1 METSAISYRVAD
13 FLKGHAPFNRVDD
26 ADLLALAGGGR
37 VRFHEPNEYILWQGE
52 PHRYQVFVLQQGT
65 VSLWEESPD
74 AARLRDI
81 RGAGDLLGIERYNGA
96 PSCLHSARSDT
107 DVVLYAFPA
116 PDFETFV
123 LKYPH
128 AARYVAAESR
138 VTPDYQPSS
147 DRRDLGRRFLHDVVT
162 GRSVPCVAASDS
174 IADAARHMLSLR
186 ADSVLV
192 TGVEHRAH
200 GLLTSDTL
208 LAWVADGAGNAQQP
222 VETLLH
228 GAPAT
233 VAPNASVADGVL
245 AMGGEDA
252 DAVAITEDGT
262 ASGRVHALITH
273 RDLAPLFGE
282 NPAALLRDVRGAAG
296 TGELRALNQR
306 ARAFV
311 LGELT
316 SAASAEWLARFTHV
330 VDAAILTRVARL
342 AGVDQRSA
350 SWCFCGS
357 SGRSESLTSLAPAL
371 LAVFEDDVADA
382 EIRARYRRVLE
393 ALLECGYLPR
403 ADLPFDADFC
413 GASARE
419 WKTRFRDWV
428 DDPVRQQT
436 YRVRSLFDVR
446 AVYGR
451 EALWHE
457 VRTVIAE
464 TVDREFVHVLANDC
478 LASLPPL
485 TFFQNAVVDGLG
497 EQDLT
502 FRLEHSAL
510 RPLVDVGRVFALA
523 ARDALGR
530 STIERFATARG
541 MLPEQDAIFRDAAE
555 TLRIV
560 LWQQGRVGIS
570 QGTAGAELPAALL
583 SRYDRQALKSGFPV
597 IQRLLEFTADL
608 SWLTAL

>member
-13 FLKGHAPFNRVDD
+13 FLKGHAPFNSVDD
-26 ADLLALAGGGR
+26 VDLLALAGGGR

-65 VSLWEESPD
+65 VSLWDESAD
-74 AARLRDI
+74 GAKLRDI
-81 RGAGDLLGIERYNGA
+81 RGAGDMLGIERYNDA
-96 PSCLHSARSDT
+96 PACLHSARSET

-128 AARYVAAESR
+128 AARYVAAGSR
-138 VTPDYQPSS
+138 VTPDYQPSNE
-147 DRRDLGRRFLHDVVT
+147 RRDLARRFLHDLVA
-162 GRSVPCVAASDS
+162 RRAVPSVAAGDS
-174 IADAARHMLSLR
+174 IAAAARRMLSLGS
-186 ADSVLV
+186 DSVLV
-192 TGVEHRAH
+192 TDVEQRARGV
-200 GLLTSDTL
+200 LTSDAL
-208 LAWVADGAGNAQQP
+208 LAWVADGAGNAEQP
-222 VETLLH
+222 VETLLD

-233 VAPNASVADGVL
+233 LAPDASVADGVL
-245 AMGGEDA
+245 AMGAEDT

-262 ASGRVHALITH
+262 AGGRVHALVTRH
-273 RDLAPLFGE
+273 DLAPLFGE
-282 NPAALLRDVRGAAG
+282 NPAALLREVRGAAG
-296 TGELRALNQR
+296 TEELRALNQR

-311 LGELT
+311 LDQLT

-330 VDAAILTRVARL
+330 VDAAILTRVAGIV
-342 AGVDQRSA
+342 GVDRRSA
-350 SWCFCGS
+350 SWCFGGS
-357 SGRSESLTSLAPAL
+357 AGRSESLTSLAPAL
-371 LAVFEDDVADA
+371 LAVFEDDVPDA
-382 EIRARYRRVLE
+382 VVRSQYRRVLE

-403 ADLPFDADFC
+403 LDLPFDADFC

-457 VRTVIAE
+457 VRTVIAG

-478 LASLPPL
+478 LGSLPPL
-485 TFFQNAVVDGLG
+485 TFFQNAVVDGVG
-497 EQDLT
+497 EHDLT

-530 STIERFATARG
+530 STIERFAIARG
-541 MLPEQDAIFRDAAE
+541 MLPEQDAIFRDAAD

-608 SWLTAL
+608 GWLTAL

>member
-13 FLKGHAPFNRVDD
+13 FLKGHAPFNSVDD
-26 ADLLALAGGGR
+26 VDLLALAGGGR

-65 VSLWEESPD
+65 VSLWDESAD
-74 AARLRDI
+74 GAKLRDI
-81 RGAGDLLGIERYNGA
+81 RGAGDMLGIERYNDA
-96 PSCLHSARSDT
+96 PACLHSARSET

-147 DRRDLGRRFLHDVVT
+147 ERRDLARRFLHDLVA
-162 GRSVPCVAASDS
+162 RRAVPCVAAGDS
-174 IADAARHMLSLR
+174 IADAARRMLSLGS
-186 ADSVLV
+186 DSVLV
-192 TGVEHRAH
+192 TDVEQRARGV
-200 GLLTSDTL
+200 LTCDAL

-222 VETLLH
+222 VETLLAWRSRH
-228 GAPAT
+228 GCPERVGRRWCAG
-233 VAPNASVADGVL
+233 DGRRRRRRRGDHRGRH
-245 AMGGEDA
+245 AG
-252 DAVAITEDGT
+252 
-262 ASGRVHALITH
+262 GRVHALVTR

-282 NPAALLRDVRGAAG
+282 NPATLLREVRGAAA
-296 TGELRALNQR
+296 TDELRALNQR

-311 LGELT
+311 LEQLT
-316 SAASAEWLARFTHV
+316 GAASAEWLARFTHV
-330 VDAAILTRVARL
+330 VDAAILTRVAGIV
-342 AGVDQRSA
+342 GVDRHSA
-350 SWCFCGS
+350 SWCFAGS
-357 SGRSESLTSLAPAL
+357 AGRSESLTSLAPAL
-371 LAVFEDDVADA
+371 LAVFEDDVPDADV
-382 EIRARYRRVLE
+382 RSQYRRVLE

-403 ADLPFDADFC
+403 LDLPFDEDFC

-457 VRTVIAE
+457 VRAVIAE

-478 LASLPPL
+478 LGSLPPL
-485 TFFQNAVVDGLG
+485 TFFQNAVVDDVG
-497 EQDLT
+497 EHDLT

-523 ARDALGR
+523 ARDAPGR
-530 STIERFATARG
+530 STIERFAIARG
-541 MLPEQDAIFRDAAE
+541 MLPEQDAIFRDAAD

-608 SWLTAL
+608 GWLTAL